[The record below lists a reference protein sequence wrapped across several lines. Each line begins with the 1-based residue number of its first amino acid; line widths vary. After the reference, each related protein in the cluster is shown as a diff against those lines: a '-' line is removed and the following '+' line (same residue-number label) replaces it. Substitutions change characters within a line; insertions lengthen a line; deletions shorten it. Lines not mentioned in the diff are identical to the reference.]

1 MHIVIMRKKRT
12 ALLTITWLLG
22 LTLGLTQAQELNA
35 RVSINHAQ
43 VSNTK
48 GDVFDA
54 LQKAMTDFLNDHK
67 WTELTFRE
75 NEKIQCTFNL
85 TVNTYSDT
93 DNSFTCSLLL
103 SSNRPVY
110 GSSYTTTAYAVKDPQ
125 FTFTFREH
133 DQLEYNANT
142 IDNNLVALLAYYA
155 YVIIGMDMDTM
166 APLGGTPYLQTAE
179 QVVQAG
185 QTLDFPGWKAF
196 EDSKNRFGL
205 LNDYLDGSMECMRQF
220 EYVYHRKGLD
230 CMATSPD
237 SARAAIAEGL
247 DLLKQAHEAKTM
259 SQVPQLFTEYKRE
272 ELLNIFETKGTKEEK
287 EKAYDILFAIDA
299 SQNESWKKLKK

>member
-1 MHIVIMRKKRT
+1 MRKGT
-12 ALLTITWLLG
+12 ATLLAAAWMLG
-22 LTLGLTQAQELNA
+22 ASLCPAQGQELNA
-35 RVSINHAQ
+35 RVNINHSQ

-48 GDVFDA
+48 GEVFDA
-54 LQKAMTDFLNDHK
+54 LQKTMADFLNNHK
-67 WTELTFRE
+67 WTELTFRD

-85 TVNTYSDT
+85 TVSTYSDT
-93 DNSFTCSLLL
+93 DNSFVCSLLL
-103 SSNRPVY
+103 SSTRPVY
-110 GSSYTTTAYAVKDPQ
+110 GSSYTTTGYSVKDPQ

-133 DQLEYNANT
+133 DQLEFNINN

-166 APLGGTPYLQTAE
+166 APKGGTPYLQTAE
-179 QVVQAG
+179 QIVQAG
-185 QTLDFPGWKAF
+185 QALDFPGWKAF
-196 EDSKNRFGL
+196 DDSKNRFGL
-205 LNDYLDGSMECMRQF
+205 LNDYMDGAMESMRQF

-230 CMATSPD
+230 RMATAPD

-247 DLLKQAHEAKTM
+247 ELLREAHQAKTM

-272 ELLNIFETKGTKEEK
+272 ELLNIFADKGTKEER
-287 EKAYDILFAIDA
+287 EKTYEILFAIDA

>member
-1 MHIVIMRKKRT
+1 MHIVVMRKIN
-12 ALLTITWLLG
+12 ALLLAMIWSLASLLCP
-22 LTLGLTQAQELNA
+22 TQAQELNA
-35 RVSINHAQ
+35 RVSINRSQ

-48 GDVFDA
+48 GEVFEA
-54 LQKAMTDFLNDHK
+54 LQKTMTDFLNEHK

-93 DNSFTCSLLL
+93 DNSFVCSLLL

-133 DQLEYNANT
+133 DQLEYNLNN

-166 APLGGTPYLQTAE
+166 APLGGTPYLQIAE
-179 QVVQAG
+179 QIVQAG

-196 EDSKNRFGL
+196 DDSKNRFGL
-205 LNDYLDGSMECMRQF
+205 LNDYLDGSMESMRQF
-220 EYVYHRKGLD
+220 EYIYHREGLD
-230 CMATSPD
+230 RMASAPD

-299 SQNESWKKLKK
+299 SQNEVWKKLKK

>member
-1 MHIVIMRKKRT
+1 MRKGT
-12 ALLTITWLLG
+12 ATLLAAAWMLG
-22 LTLGLTQAQELNA
+22 ASLCPAQGQELNA
-35 RVSINHAQ
+35 RVNINRSQ

-48 GDVFDA
+48 GEVFDA
-54 LQKAMTDFLNDHK
+54 LQKTMADFLNNHK
-67 WTELTFRE
+67 WTELTFRD

-85 TVNTYSDT
+85 TVSTYSDT
-93 DNSFTCSLLL
+93 DNSFVCSLLL
-103 SSNRPVY
+103 SSTRPVY
-110 GSSYTTTAYAVKDPQ
+110 GSSYTTTGYSVKDSQ

-133 DQLEYNANT
+133 DQLEFNINN

-166 APLGGTPYLQTAE
+166 APKGGTPYLQTAE
-179 QVVQAG
+179 QIVQAG
-185 QTLDFPGWKAF
+185 QALDFPGWKAF
-196 EDSKNRFGL
+196 DDSKNRFGL
-205 LNDYLDGSMECMRQF
+205 LNDYMDGAMESMRQF

-230 CMATSPD
+230 RMATAPD

-247 DLLKQAHEAKTM
+247 ELLREAHQAKTM

-272 ELLNIFETKGTKEEK
+272 ELLNIFADKGTKEER
-287 EKAYDILFAIDA
+287 EKAYEILFAIDA

>member
-1 MHIVIMRKKRT
+1 MRKGT
-12 ALLTITWLLG
+12 ATLLAAAWMLG
-22 LTLGLTQAQELNA
+22 ASLCPTQGQELNA
-35 RVSINHAQ
+35 RVNINRSQ

-48 GDVFDA
+48 GEVFDA
-54 LQKAMTDFLNDHK
+54 LQKTMADFLNNHK
-67 WTELTFRE
+67 WTELTFRD

-85 TVNTYSDT
+85 TVSTYSDT
-93 DNSFTCSLLL
+93 DNSFVCSLLL
-103 SSNRPVY
+103 SSTRPVY
-110 GSSYTTTAYAVKDPQ
+110 GSSYTTTGYSVKDPQ

-133 DQLEYNANT
+133 DQLEFNINN

-166 APLGGTPYLQTAE
+166 APKGGTPYLQTAE
-179 QVVQAG
+179 QIVQAG
-185 QTLDFPGWKAF
+185 QALDFPGWKAF
-196 EDSKNRFGL
+196 DDSKNRFGL
-205 LNDYLDGSMECMRQF
+205 LNDYMDGAMESMRQF

-230 CMATSPD
+230 RMATAPD

-247 DLLKQAHEAKTM
+247 ELLREAHQAKTM

-272 ELLNIFETKGTKEEK
+272 ELLNIFADKGTKEER

>member
-1 MHIVIMRKKRT
+1 MRKGT
-12 ALLTITWLLG
+12 ATLLAAAWMLG
-22 LTLGLTQAQELNA
+22 ASLCPTQGQELNA
-35 RVSINHAQ
+35 RVNINRSQ

-48 GDVFDA
+48 GEVFDA
-54 LQKAMTDFLNDHK
+54 LQKTMADFLNNHK
-67 WTELTFRE
+67 WTELTFRD

-85 TVNTYSDT
+85 TVSTYSDT
-93 DNSFTCSLLL
+93 DNSFVCSLLL
-103 SSNRPVY
+103 SSTRPVY
-110 GSSYTTTAYAVKDPQ
+110 GSSYTTTGYSVKDPQ
-125 FTFTFREH
+125 FTFTFKEH
-133 DQLEYNANT
+133 DQLEFNINN

-166 APLGGTPYLQTAE
+166 APKGGTPYLQTAE
-179 QVVQAG
+179 QIVQAG
-185 QTLDFPGWKAF
+185 QALDFPGWKAF
-196 EDSKNRFGL
+196 DDSKNRFGL
-205 LNDYLDGSMECMRQF
+205 LNDYMDGAMESMRQF

-230 CMATSPD
+230 RMATAPD

-247 DLLKQAHEAKTM
+247 ELLREAHQAKTM

-272 ELLNIFETKGTKEEK
+272 ELLNIFADKGTKEER

>member
-1 MHIVIMRKKRT
+1 MKPVRNT
-12 ALLTITWLLG
+12 LLTAAWLLSAY
-22 LTLGLTQAQELNA
+22 LYPTQAQELNA
-35 RVSINHAQ
+35 RVSINRSQ

-54 LQKAMTDFLNDHK
+54 LQKTMADFLNDHK
-67 WTELTFRE
+67 WTELTFRD

-103 SSNRPVY
+103 SSSRPVY
-110 GSSYTTTAYAVKDPQ
+110 GTSYTTTAYSVKDPQ

-133 DQLEYNANT
+133 DQLEYNINN

-179 QVVQAG
+179 QIVQAG

-196 EDSKNRFGL
+196 DDNKNRFGL
-205 LNDYLDGSMECMRQF
+205 LNDYLDGAMESMRQW

-230 CMATSPD
+230 RMAETPD

-247 DLLKQAHEAKTM
+247 DLLRQAHEAKTM
-259 SQVPQLFTEYKRE
+259 SQVPQLFTEYKRD
-272 ELLNIFETKGTKEEK
+272 ELLNIFTGKGTKEER

>member
-1 MHIVIMRKKRT
+1 MHIVVMRKIN
-12 ALLTITWLLG
+12 ALLLAMTWSLASLLCP
-22 LTLGLTQAQELNA
+22 TQAQELNA
-35 RVSINHAQ
+35 RVSINRSQ

-48 GDVFDA
+48 GEVFEA
-54 LQKAMTDFLNDHK
+54 LQKTMTDFLNEHK

-93 DNSFTCSLLL
+93 DNSFVCSLLL

-133 DQLEYNANT
+133 DQLEYNINN

-166 APLGGTPYLQTAE
+166 APLGGTPYLQIAE
-179 QVVQAG
+179 QIVQAG

-196 EDSKNRFGL
+196 DDSKNRFGL
-205 LNDYLDGSMECMRQF
+205 LNDYLDGSMESMRQF
-220 EYVYHRKGLD
+220 EYVYHREGLD
-230 CMATSPD
+230 RMASAPD

-299 SQNESWKKLKK
+299 SQNEVWKKLKK

>member
-1 MHIVIMRKKRT
+1 MHIVVMRKIN
-12 ALLTITWLLG
+12 ALLLAMIWSLASLLCP
-22 LTLGLTQAQELNA
+22 TQAQELNA
-35 RVSINHAQ
+35 RVSINRSQ

-48 GDVFDA
+48 GEVFEA
-54 LQKAMTDFLNDHK
+54 LQKTMTDFLNEHK

-93 DNSFTCSLLL
+93 DNSFVCSLLL

-133 DQLEYNANT
+133 DQLEYNINN

-166 APLGGTPYLQTAE
+166 APLGGTPYLQIAE
-179 QVVQAG
+179 QIVQAG

-196 EDSKNRFGL
+196 DDSKNRFGL
-205 LNDYLDGSMECMRQF
+205 LNDYLDGSMESMRQF
-220 EYVYHRKGLD
+220 EYVYHREGLD
-230 CMATSPD
+230 RMASAPD

-299 SQNESWKKLKK
+299 SQNEVWKKLKK